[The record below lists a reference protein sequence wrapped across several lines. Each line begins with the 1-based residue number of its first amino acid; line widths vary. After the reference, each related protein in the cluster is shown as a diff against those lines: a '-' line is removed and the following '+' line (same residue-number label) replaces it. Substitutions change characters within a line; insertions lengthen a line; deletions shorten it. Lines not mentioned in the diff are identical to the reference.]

1 MIKMLSKNKEYIYM
15 YIYIF
20 QISAVRTGA
29 RAYMGENVTP
39 LNSLFHI

>member
-1 MIKMLSKNKEYIYM
+1 MIKMLSKNKE

>member
-1 MIKMLSKNKEYIYM
+1 MLSKNKEYI